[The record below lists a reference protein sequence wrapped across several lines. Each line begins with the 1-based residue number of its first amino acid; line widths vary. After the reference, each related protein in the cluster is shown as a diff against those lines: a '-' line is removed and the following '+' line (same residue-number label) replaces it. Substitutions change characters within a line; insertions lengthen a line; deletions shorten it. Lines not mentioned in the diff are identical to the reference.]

1 MRFSVSLGWLGYA
14 LDFSV
19 GPMCDDEP
27 EYPSTEVPEFEPYQD
42 AGSTGSWPIS
52 FTRPAVPW
60 EDPGSLH
67 QFDPDDD
74 GENP

>member
-1 MRFSVSLGWLGYA
+1 MRLTFEFAGWN
-14 LDFSV
+14 LDWTLT
-19 GPMCDDEP
+19 PPWAAD
-27 EYPSTEVPEFEPYQD
+27 TEVAPEFEPYQD
-42 AGSTGSWPIS
+42 AGTTGSWPIS

-74 GENP
+74 GEDV